1 MDERVRE
8 AFGAV
13 KAGDALKNRTKSYL
27 AREIAKRE
35 KRRAPAVRRL
45 APVFAC
51 LVVLLLG
58 FAGYQLAFVPV
69 AAIRVEINPA
79 VELGVNRFGRVVSS
93 EGLNEDGEA
102 LAQEENVWFLPYEEA
117 LGRLMENSL
126 VADCLARGDTLSIG
140 VVSDDEDEAGALL
153 AGVESCTA
161 GRRGVAC
168 CAVDGEEAGHAA
180 AAGLSLAKYGVYE
193 QIRALDPSFTA
204 EEVASLTM
212 RELTE
217 RLAALSGGTAENGA
231 GNPASGAGGHHGAGN
246 GTGSGN
252 TGTGNENAGTENGNT
267 GAGNGNTGTGSGNAG
282 AGNGNTGAGNGNAG
296 TGSGN
301 AGAGNGAAGAGTGH
315 HGAGTGSG
323 AHRGQ

>member
-204 EEVASLTM
+204 EEAASLTM

-246 GTGSGN
+246 ENAGTGNGN
-252 TGTGNENAGTENGNT
+252 TGTGS
-267 GAGNGNTGTGSGNAG
+267 GNTGTGSGNAG